1 MVRCSEA
8 PLRCFRAPHIRFLES
23 PPLFLWNTLFPLVDA
38 SYIYIMTWGGGGSS
52 GHLFPVVGASWD
64 LIHWLKGPS
73 RLEGALRDLTQFGV
87 LCSVIGG
94 ANLWCH

>member
-1 MVRCSEA
+1 M
-8 PLRCFRAPHIRFLES
+8 
-23 PPLFLWNTLFPLVDA
+23 TL
-38 SYIYIMTWGGGGSS
+38 GGGGMGLGPS
-52 GHLFPVVGASWD
+52 GHLFPVVGSSCD

-73 RLEGALRDLTQFGV
+73 RLEGALRDLSPFGV